1 MGRRAQRS
9 RTVSSVSLT
18 ERVRSLSI
26 TPRTYRMVTLLA
38 LLALAF
44 IIVTGASVRLT
55 GSGLGCSDWP
65 NCEPG
70 SLVAPLEYH
79 AMIEFVNRLVTG
91 LVSIAVIAA
100 VLGSL
105 LRVPRRRD
113 LVYLSFGLVAGVIAQ
128 IVLGG
133 LTVIFE
139 LRPPF
144 VMGHFLLSMVLVW
157 NAVVLHYRAGKPD
170 GPPRRAVSTRL
181 LRTVRTV
188 YAVAA
193 LVVFTGT
200 VVTASG
206 PHGGDEDAQ
215 RFSFDLP
222 DVTRI
227 HAGSVILL
235 AVLVLFVAWLE
246 SREIGRERLIPAT
259 RTLLLLLLAQATVG
273 YVQYFNE
280 LPPVLVGI
288 HVAGAVA
295 IWSTVVFLHER
306 CFTREPA
313 R

>member
-1 MGRRAQRS
+1 MLPYGFGVPVSERLRR
-9 RTVSSVSLT
+9 
-18 ERVRSLSI
+18 LSI
-26 TPRTYRMVTLLA
+26 SPRTYRFVTLLA

-44 IIVTGASVRLT
+44 IIVTGAAVRLT

-79 AMIEFVNRLVTG
+79 AMIEFVNRMVTG

-105 LRVPRRRD
+105 LRRPRRRD
-113 LVYLSFGLVAGVIAQ
+113 LIYLSIGLVAGVIAQ
-128 IVLGG
+128 ILLGG

-170 GPPRRAVSTRL
+170 GPPRAAVSHCLLVAVRAV
-181 LRTVRTV
+181 
-188 YAVAA
+188 YALAA
-193 LVVFTGT
+193 VVVFTGT

-206 PHGGDEDAQ
+206 PHGGDEDAE

-227 HAGSVILL
+227 HAGAVILL
-235 AVLVLFVAWLE
+235 VALVLAVAWLE
-246 SREIGRERLIPAT
+246 WRDSGRERLVPAT
-259 RTLLLLLLAQATVG
+259 RALLLLLLAQATVG

-280 LPPVLVGI
+280 LPPVLVGV

-306 CFTREPA
+306 CFTRDPKG
-313 R
+313 